1 MKYESIKLFDLISL
15 IVYSYSDGQD
25 SIDKYTLERI
35 IFIFYQIKDFIDAE
49 LLSNENQISTISN
62 GVLSVVGFEEVFSSM
77 IRGEAKIVI
86 NSGGAL
92 SLSNDFKELIEKLL
106 EQDGDFAD
114 KAKIIMPF
122 LNVIRKYTPQ
132 LVFGIFLSEPD
143 FVEAVQRNTDTIP
156 SKDSQLSKLLNK
168 FRNKIDDSDIS
179 DYDIIS
185 TWMEFA
191 ITSFNKG

>member
-49 LLSNENQISTISN
+49 LLSNENQKSTISN

-168 FRNKIDDSDIS
+168 FKNKIDDSDIS